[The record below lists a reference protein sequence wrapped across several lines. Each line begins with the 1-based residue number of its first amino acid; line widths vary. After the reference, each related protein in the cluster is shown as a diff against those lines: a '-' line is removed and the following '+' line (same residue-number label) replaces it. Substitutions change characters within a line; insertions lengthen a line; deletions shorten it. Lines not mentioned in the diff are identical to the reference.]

1 MGRTISRAKHL
12 LRNNGG
18 QTMAEYAV
26 VLAVVAAAAALLFA
40 VLGDRVVSCVN
51 YVAGLLS

>member
-1 MGRTISRAKHL
+1 MGRTISRAKLL

-26 VLAVVAAAAALLFA
+26 VLAVVTAAAALLFA
-40 VLGDRVVSCVN
+40 VLGNRVVSVVN
-51 YVAGLLS
+51 HVAGLLP